1 MHQRFQHLRVQ
12 FSDLL
17 LMGDGQ
23 NQSPHRRSSQ
33 RHTTLGHKVMILQK
47 LTDVRL
53 AVVVMHIFDILRQS
67 LQKQLR
73 IVFNENHVAGIGQ
86 PFADGKNRLCRTF
99 CGRQAGIFAQ
109 CPIGNSVK
117 LRVNALQNREN
128 SISLDS

>member
-1 MHQRFQHLRVQ
+1 MHQRFQHLRIQ

-23 NQSPHRRSSQ
+23 NQSPYRRSSQ
-33 RHTTLGHKVMILQK
+33 RHTTLGHKVMFLQK

-86 PFADGKNRLCRTF
+86 PPANGKNRLCR
-99 CGRQAGIFAQ
+99 
-109 CPIGNSVK
+109 
-117 LRVNALQNREN
+117 ALWRR
-128 SISLDS
+128 